1 MRVIRVLT
9 ALAVAG
15 LLAGALAASGTGS
28 SSGGAAAELV
38 LSPANGTGVH
48 GVGLFRQRGRRLTGW
63 VAVWGLR
70 PRTSHAVHF
79 HGPGR
84 CGRKAPAVAAHADLL
99 ADANGVAFARFRT
112 VSASPVVRGRFYY
125 NVHALPGTAGENP
138 EVACGNLARVR

>member
-1 MRVIRVLT
+1 MR
-9 ALAVAG
+9 AFAVVAVVAATG
-15 LLAGALAASGTGS
+15 LVAAVLAATGAGS
-28 SSGGAAAELV
+28 PARAAAAEVV
-38 LSPANGTGVH
+38 LAPAAGSGVH

>member
-48 GVGLFRQRGRRLTGW
+48 GVGLFRQQGRRLSGW
-63 VAVWGLR
+63 VAVWGLA
-70 PRTSHAVHF
+70 PRTAHAVHV

-84 CGRKAPAVAAHADLL
+84 CGRKAPAVAAHADLV
-99 ADANGVAFARFRT
+99 ADEDGVAFARFRM
-112 VSASPVVRGRFYY
+112 VSPAGVVGRRYYY
-125 NVHALPGTAGENP
+125 NVHALPATAAENP
-138 EVACGNLARVR
+138 EIACGNLARLR

>member
-1 MRVIRVLT
+1 MR
-9 ALAVAG
+9 AFAVVAVVAATG
-15 LLAGALAASGTGS
+15 LVAAVLAATGAGS
-28 SSGGAAAELV
+28 PATAAAAEVV
-38 LSPANGTGVH
+38 LAPAAGSGVH
-48 GVGLFRQRGRRLTGW
+48 GVGLFRHRGRRLTGW
-63 VAVWGLR
+63 VGLAGLR

-125 NVHALPGTAGENP
+125 NVHALPSTAGENP